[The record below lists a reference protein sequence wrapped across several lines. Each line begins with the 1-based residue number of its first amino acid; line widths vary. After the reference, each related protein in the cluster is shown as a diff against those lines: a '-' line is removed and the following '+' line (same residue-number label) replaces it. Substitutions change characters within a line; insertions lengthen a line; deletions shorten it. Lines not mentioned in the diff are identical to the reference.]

1 MLRPFTGYLPTSS
14 HGARVV
20 GPPKALLEPSK
31 RDANADDPLSFRHSV
46 GRGAGPS
53 NDDAL
58 EWLRATADEGALT
71 PIENTLVVHAATRAG
86 RTSLGV
92 LGDVSVAA
100 YDRGEIKAHEKTIA
114 NSEQKMVGYMVVTR
128 LLGNPVVLAHRPNA
142 DFAAALRAHSAR
154 PADIDFEAIDGTR
167 HQLWTVTGDAATDLA
182 ATMTEELYIADGHH
196 RLEAARLLARTEQRT
211 DAWFPAGLYAEDEF
225 DVWAFARGVRDAPR
239 NGDALITELQSTFQ
253 LDEVPDAL
261 PRPPACGTFG
271 ARIDGRS
278 FILTVPDDQIS
289 GDAHDRLDVNLLQTL
304 ILAPLLGISD
314 PRRDGR
320 LDVIADSTDS
330 AHDPDVYDAW
340 FLPYPTAAGEVMA
353 VADLGRTMPPKSTF
367 FLPKLPG
374 GILIRPL

>member
-31 RDANADDPLSFRHSV
+31 RDANAGDPLSFRHSV

-53 NDDAL
+53 NDKAL
-58 EWLRATADEGALT
+58 EWLHTTASEGALT
-71 PIENTLVVHAATRAG
+71 PIENTLVVHSASRAG

-114 NSEQKMVGYMVVTR
+114 NTEQKMVGYMVLTR
-128 LLGNPVVLAHRPNA
+128 LLGNPVVVAHRPNA
-142 DFAAALRAHSAR
+142 DFAAGLRSHSAR

-167 HQLWTVTGDAATDLA
+167 HQLWTVTGDDATNLA
-182 ATMTEELYIADGHH
+182 AKMTDELYIADGHH

-225 DVWAFARGVRDAPR
+225 DVWAFARGVRDAPLT
-239 NGDALITELQSTFQ
+239 GDALIAELQAAFQ
-253 LDEVPDAL
+253 LNEVADAL
-261 PRPPACGTFG
+261 PRPPARGTFG
-271 ARIDGRS
+271 VRIDGRS
-278 FILTVPDDQIS
+278 FILSVPADKIA
-289 GDAHDRLDVNLLQTL
+289 GDADDRLDVNLLQKL
-304 ILAPLLGISD
+304 ILEPLLGISD

-320 LDVIADSTDS
+320 LDVIADSADN
-330 AHDPDVYDAW
+330 AHDPDLYDAW
-340 FLPYPTAAGEVMA
+340 FLPYPTAAGDVMA